1 MGKEVSQLT
10 SDREMKKTGIFYH
23 PSYSQRSFLTI
34 GRRLA
39 DFPHIIKHILEK
51 PNVILFEP
59 DPVSEELLLKIH
71 TPQMIREV
79 KRHPLCTT
87 AWHSAGGV
95 VEAGEMI
102 WQGVIYNAFVFI
114 GAGGHHSGWDY
125 FGGACC
131 FNDVALCIY
140 NLRDAF
146 GVRRFAILDT
156 DAHHGDGTREI
167 FFNDPDVLHVCF
179 CGTDYVSSDGTKVD
193 VDVYSLDPYG
203 RDIDDKY
210 VGLVNSEFI
219 PRARDFKPDFL
230 FWYFGYDTHRG
241 EYGDIGLTVKAY
253 EAIADLMIGISEEL
267 CSGRLEVVL
276 AGGASTEIAN
286 QVIPPVI
293 ERIVRT

>member
-1 MGKEVSQLT
+1 
-10 SDREMKKTGIFYH
+10 MKQFKRTGIFYH

-39 DFPHIIKHILEK
+39 DFPHIIKDILER
-51 PNVILFEP
+51 PNVLIFEP

-71 TPQMIREV
+71 TPEMIREV

-102 WQGVIYNAFVFI
+102 WQGMIDNAFVFI
-114 GAGGHHSGWDY
+114 GAGGHHSGRDY

-131 FNDVALCIY
+131 FNDVALAIY
-140 NLRDAF
+140 NLREGFNA
-146 GVRRFAILDT
+146 RRFAILDT

-167 FFNDPDVLHVCF
+167 FYEDRDLLHVCF
-179 CGTDYVSSDGTKVD
+179 CHTDFVSEDGTKVD
-193 VDVYSLDPYG
+193 VDVYSIDAYG
-203 RDIDDKY
+203 SDIDEKY
-210 VGLVNSEFI
+210 VELVHSEFV
-219 PRARDFKPDFL
+219 PRARSFKPEFI

-241 EYGDIGLTVKAY
+241 EYGDIGLTVKSY
-253 EAIADLMIGISEEL
+253 ERIAEIMLSLSDEL
-267 CSGRLEVVL
+267 CEGRLEVVL

-286 QVIPPVI
+286 LVIPPVI
-293 ERIVRT
+293 RKIIRD